1 MSRVTFTHI
10 SKRYADGTQAIVDL
24 SLSVA
29 DGELLVLLGPSGCGK
44 STLLRM
50 LAGLES
56 PSGGEIR
63 IDDVVVNDLDPQQ
76 RNIAM
81 VFQNYALYPHMSV
94 RQNLAFPLKMQR
106 LPRRAIEERVRT
118 VAERLS
124 LLELLDKQPKGLSG
138 GQRQR
143 VAMGRALVREP
154 KVFLMDEPLS
164 NLDAELRLQIRQDIA
179 RLQRDTGITTLYVTH
194 DQVEAMTL
202 GRRIAVLKRGVL
214 QQLATAHEL
223 YARPANTFVAGF
235 IGSPGMD
242 IFAAIL
248 HRDEQGYAVEI
259 AGRSLSLRDS
269 GYAEEVLS
277 PFDGKTVQAGVR
289 PEALR
294 LVRGDDGDVH
304 TLSVTLAGVERPG
317 HEVIVHFPAI
327 NRVGGSQAEHSAR
340 LAYQDVLQIGE
351 TVKLGLSV
359 KDLYLF
365 DPNGSALPRV
375 GDNVSPTATD

>member
-1 MSRVTFTHI
+1 MSCVTLSNI
-10 SKRYADGTQAIVDL
+10 NKRFADGTQAITDL
-24 SLSVA
+24 SLAVE

-50 LAGLES
+50 VAGLEF
-56 PSGGEIR
+56 PSSGEIR
-63 IDDVVVNDLDPQQ
+63 IDDTVVNDLSPQQ

-94 RQNLAFPLKMQR
+94 WQNLAFPLKMQDM
-106 LPRRAIEERVRT
+106 PRDDIRRRVQR

-124 LLELLDKQPKGLSG
+124 LSELLDKQPKALSG

-202 GRRIAVLKRGVL
+202 GQRIAVLRQGVL
-214 QQLATAHEL
+214 QQLGSAHEL
-223 YARPANTFVAGF
+223 YVRPANSFVAGF
-235 IGSPGMD
+235 IGSPGMN
-242 IFAAIL
+242 IFQTPL
-248 HRDEQGYAVEI
+248 RRDERGFLVFMD
-259 AGRSLSLRDS
+259 GRPLYLRGDDYS
-269 GYAEEVLS
+269 EAALS
-277 PFDGKTVQAGVR
+277 PFEGRTIQAGVR

-294 LVRGDDGDVH
+294 LTASGKDDFFGF
-304 TLSVTLAGVERPG
+304 SVTLSGVERLG

-327 NRVGGSQAEHSAR
+327 NRGGGYEAEHSAR
-340 LAYQDVLQIGE
+340 MAYQDGLQIGNDI
-351 TVKLGLSV
+351 TLGLAV
-359 KDLYLF
+359 EDLYLF
-365 DPNGSALPRV
+365 DPDGRAIVRS
-375 GDNVSPTATD
+375 

>member
-1 MSRVTFTHI
+1 MSRVTFTNI

-24 SLSVA
+24 SLSIA

-56 PSGGEIR
+56 PSSGEIR
-63 IDDVVVNDLDPQQ
+63 IDDVVVDDLSPQQ

-106 LPRRAIEERVRT
+106 LPRREIEGRVRK

-124 LLELLDKQPKGLSG
+124 LLELLDKQPKALSG

-202 GRRIAVLKRGVL
+202 GRRILVLRRGVA
-214 QQLATAHEL
+214 QQLGTAHEL
-223 YARPANTFVAGF
+223 YARPANTFVAAF
-235 IGSPGMD
+235 IGSPGMN
-242 IFAAIL
+242 IFATTL
-248 HRDEQGYAVEI
+248 HRDERGYAVEI
-259 AGRSLSLRDS
+259 AGRSLPLRGS
-269 GYAEEVLS
+269 GYTAEVLS
-277 PFDGKTVQAGVR
+277 PFEGKGLQAGVR

-294 LVRGDDGDVH
+294 LVADGAGFSVS
-304 TLSVTLAGVERPG
+304 LSAVERLG
-317 HEVIVHFPAI
+317 HEVIAHFPAI
-327 NRVGGSQAEHSAR
+327 NRAADSVAEHSAR
-340 LAYQDVLQIGE
+340 LAYQDALQIGDI
-351 TVKLGLSV
+351 VKLGLSV
-359 KDLYLF
+359 QDMYLF
-365 DPNGSALPRV
+365 DPSGNAFPRA
-375 GDNVSPTATD
+375 GENVSPSATD

>member
-10 SKRYADGTQAIVDL
+10 TKQFADGTEAIRDL
-24 SLSVA
+24 SLSVD

-50 LAGLES
+50 LAGLEFS
-56 PSGGEIR
+56 SSGEIR
-63 IDDVVVNDLDPQQ
+63 IDDTVVNDLSPQQ

-94 RQNLAFPLKMQR
+94 RENLAFPLKMRGVQR
-106 LPRRAIEERVRT
+106 DAIGRRVSQ

-124 LLELLDKQPKGLSG
+124 LDHLLDKQPKALSG

-202 GRRIAVLKRGVL
+202 GQRIAVLRHGVL

-223 YARPANTFVAGF
+223 YTRPANTFVAGF
-235 IGSPGMD
+235 IGSPGMN
-242 IFAAIL
+242 IFETVL
-248 HRDEQGYAVEI
+248 RREERGYAVTV
-259 AGRSLSLRDS
+259 AGRPLSLRG
-269 GYAEEVLS
+269 GYTEDVLAS
-277 PFDGKTVQAGVR
+277 FEGKTLQAGVR

-294 LVRGDDGDVH
+294 LVRADEEDVCVFSAA
-304 TLSVTLAGVERPG
+304 LSGVERLG
-317 HEVIVHFPAI
+317 HEIIVHFPML
-327 NRVGGSQAEHSAR
+327 NRKDDSQEMHSAR
-340 LAYQDVLQIGE
+340 VAYQDGLQVGDE
-351 TVKLGLSV
+351 VRLGFTVG
-359 KDLYLF
+359 DLYLF
-365 DPNGSALPRV
+365 DPEGRAIPRM
-375 GDNVSPTATD
+375 A

>member
-1 MSRVTFTHI
+1 MAEVTFSHLN
-10 SKRYADGTQAIVDL
+10 KRFADGTQAISDL
-24 SLSVA
+24 SLTIN

-56 PSGGEIR
+56 PTGGEIR
-63 IDDVVVNDLDPQQ
+63 IDDKLVNDLSPQQ

-94 RQNLAFPLKMQR
+94 AKNLAFPLKMQR
-106 LPRRAIEERVRT
+106 LPRSEIERRVRA
-118 VAERLS
+118 VAQRLS
-124 LLELLDKQPKGLSG
+124 LVELLGKQPKALSG

-202 GRRIAVLKRGVL
+202 GQRIVVLKQGEL
-214 QQLATAHEL
+214 QQLGTAHDL

-235 IGSPGMD
+235 IGSPGMNL
-242 IFAAIL
+242 FAATL
-248 HRDEQGYAVEI
+248 RSDEQGCVLMI
-259 AGRSLSLRDS
+259 GDRSLVLR
-269 GYAEEVLS
+269 GGIYAERVLS
-277 PFDGKTVQAGVR
+277 SLAGMTLQAGVR

-294 LVRGDDGDVH
+294 LIGADEEDIFAS
-304 TLSVTLAGVERPG
+304 SVTLSGVERLG

-327 NRVGGSQAEHSAR
+327 NRTDDSQVTHSAR
-340 LAYQDVLQIGE
+340 LAYRDGLQVGDEIR
-351 TVKLGLSV
+351 LGFAV
-359 KDLYLF
+359 EDLYLF
-365 DPNGSALPRV
+365 DASGKAVPRA
-375 GDNVSPTATD
+375 G

>member
-1 MSRVTFTHI
+1 MSRVTFTQI

-63 IDDVVVNDLDPQQ
+63 IDDMVVNDLEPQQ

-94 RQNLAFPLKMQR
+94 RQNLTFPLKMQG
-106 LPRRAIEERVRT
+106 LPRQEIEERVRT

-124 LLELLDKQPKGLSG
+124 LLELLDKQPKALSG

-202 GRRIAVLKRGVL
+202 GRRILVLKHGVV
-214 QQLATAHEL
+214 QQLGTAHEL

-235 IGSPGMD
+235 IGSPGMN
-242 IFAAIL
+242 IFAAKL
-248 HRDEQGYAVEI
+248 HRDVQGYALEI
-259 AGRSLSLRDS
+259 AGRSLSLRS
-269 GYAEEVLS
+269 GAYTGEVLL
-277 PFDGKTVQAGVR
+277 PFEGNTVQVGVR
-289 PEALR
+289 PESLCLLDEGAGFS
-294 LVRGDDGDVH
+294 VS
-304 TLSVTLAGVERPG
+304 LSAVERLG
-317 HEVIVHFPAI
+317 HEVIAHFPAI
-327 NRVGGSQAEHSAR
+327 NRVGDSQEEHSAR
-340 LAYQDVLQIGE
+340 LAYQDALQIGDS
-351 TVKLGLSV
+351 VKLGLSV

-365 DPNGSALPRV
+365 DPNGNALPRV
-375 GDNVSPTATD
+375 GDIVSPSATD

>member
-1 MSRVTFTHI
+1 MGNVTLTHI
-10 SKRYADGTQAIVDL
+10 TKRFADGTEAISDL
-24 SLSVA
+24 SLNIE

-50 LAGLES
+50 VAGLES
-56 PSGGEIR
+56 PTGGEIR
-63 IDDVVVNDLDPQQ
+63 IDDTVVNGLSPQQ

-94 RQNLAFPLKMQR
+94 ARNLAFPLKMQR
-106 LPRRAIEERVRT
+106 LPRREIERRVHA
-118 VAERLS
+118 VAQRLS
-124 LLELLDKQPKGLSG
+124 LAGLLDKQPKALSG

-202 GRRIAVLKRGVL
+202 GQRIVVLKQGGV
-214 QQLATAHEL
+214 QQLGTAHEL

-235 IGSPGMD
+235 IGSPGMN
-242 IFAAIL
+242 IFTAAVQ
-248 HRDEQGYAVEI
+248 HGEQGYALLI
-259 AGRSLSLRDS
+259 AGRPLSLQGSCYGDESLSS
-269 GYAEEVLS
+269 FA
-277 PFDGKTVQAGVR
+277 GKALQVGVR

-294 LVRGDDGDVH
+294 LIASGESGVH
-304 TLSVTLAGVERPG
+304 VIPATLSAVERLG

-327 NRVGGSQAEHSAR
+327 NRVAGAEVEHSAR
-340 LAYQDVLQIGE
+340 LAYQDGLQIGDE
-351 TVKLGLSV
+351 VTLGLSV
-359 KDLYLF
+359 GDLYLF
-365 DPNGSALPRV
+365 DMDGKAIARV
-375 GDNVSPTATD
+375 G

>member
-1 MSRVTFTHI
+1 MSSITLSNIT
-10 SKRYADGTQAIVDL
+10 KRFADGTQAVADL
-24 SLSVA
+24 SLQVA

-50 LAGLES
+50 LAGLEA
-56 PSGGEIR
+56 PSSGEIR
-63 IDDVVVNDLDPQQ
+63 IDATVVNGLSPQQ

-94 RQNLAFPLKMQR
+94 ARNLAFPLKMQR
-106 LPRRAIEERVRT
+106 LPRREIERRVRA

-124 LLELLDKQPKGLSG
+124 LVELLDKQPKALSG

-202 GRRIAVLKRGVL
+202 GQRIAVLRRGVL
-214 QQLATAHEL
+214 QQVAGAHEL
-223 YARPANTFVAGF
+223 YRRPANSFVAGF
-235 IGSPGMD
+235 IGSPGMN
-242 IFAAIL
+242 IFAAPL
-248 HRDEQGYAVEI
+248 RHEEEGYGITI
-259 AGRSLSLRDS
+259 AGQTLLLRGG
-269 GYAEEVLS
+269 GYGEEVLA
-277 PFDGKTVQAGVR
+277 PLAGKTVQAGVR

-294 LVRGDDGDVH
+294 LVDGDDDAVH
-304 TLSVTLAGVERPG
+304 ALSVTLSGVERLG
-317 HEVIVHFPAI
+317 HEVVVHFPAV
-327 NRVGGSQAEHSAR
+327 NQAGDSQDTHGAR
-340 LAYQDVLQIGE
+340 LAYQDDLQIGDE
-351 TVKLGLSV
+351 VRLGFAV
-359 KDLYLF
+359 EDLYLF
-365 DPNGSALPRV
+365 DPSGKALPRA
-375 GDNVSPTATD
+375 GR

>member
-1 MSRVTFTHI
+1 MGSVTFSHI
-10 SKRYADGTQAIVDL
+10 SKRFVDGTRAISDL

-50 LAGLES
+50 VAGLES
-56 PSGGEIR
+56 PSSGEIR
-63 IDDVVVNDLDPQQ
+63 IDDVVVNDLNPQQ

-94 RQNLAFPLKMQR
+94 AQNLAFPLKMQR
-106 LPRRAIEERVRT
+106 LPRREIQRRVRA

-124 LLELLDKQPKGLSG
+124 LGELLDKQPKALSG

-202 GRRIAVLKRGVL
+202 GQRIAVLRHGML
-214 QQLATAHEL
+214 QQLASAHEL

-235 IGSPGMD
+235 IGSPGMN
-242 IFAAIL
+242 IFAAAVQ
-248 HRDEQGYAVEI
+248 RDEQGYALLI
-259 AGRSLSLRDS
+259 AGRPLSLQGSGYGDESLSS
-269 GYAEEVLS
+269 FV
-277 PFDGKTVQAGVR
+277 GKILQVGVR

-294 LVRGDDGDVH
+294 LVMSGESGVH
-304 TLSVTLAGVERPG
+304 VIPVTLSAVERLG
-317 HEVIVHFPAI
+317 HEGIVHFPAI
-327 NRVGGSQAEHSAR
+327 NRVAGAEVEHSAR
-340 LAYQDVLQIGE
+340 LAYQDGLQIGDSV
-351 TVKLGLSV
+351 TLGLAV
-359 KDLYLF
+359 EDLYLF
-365 DPNGSALPRV
+365 DADGRAIPRME
-375 GDNVSPTATD
+375 

>member
-63 IDDVVVNDLDPQQ
+63 IDDMVVNDLDPQQ

-106 LPRRAIEERVRT
+106 LRRRAIEERVRT

-124 LLELLDKQPKGLSG
+124 LLELLDKQPKALSG

-202 GRRIAVLKRGVL
+202 GQRILVLKHGVV
-214 QQLATAHEL
+214 QQLGSAHEL

-235 IGSPGMD
+235 IGSPGMN
-242 IFAAIL
+242 IFETPVR
-248 HRDEQGYAVEI
+248 RDERGYAVEI
-259 AGRSLSLRDS
+259 ADRSLSLRDS
-269 GYAEEVLS
+269 GYTDEDLTPLV
-277 PFDGKTVQAGVR
+277 GKTVQAGVR

-294 LVRGDDGDVH
+294 LVTSNGEGVPGFVV
-304 TLSVTLAGVERPG
+304 TLSGVERLG

-327 NRVGGSQAEHSAR
+327 NRAGDSQAAHSVR
-340 LAYQDVLQIGE
+340 LAYQDTLQIGDD
-351 TVKLGLSV
+351 VSLSLEV

-365 DPNGSALPRV
+365 DPSGNALHR
-375 GDNVSPTATD
+375 GDR

>member
-1 MSRVTFTHI
+1 MSRVTFTNI
-10 SKRYADGTQAIVDL
+10 SKCYADGTQAID
-24 SLSVA
+24 
-29 DGELLVLLGPSGCGK
+29 DGELMVLLGPSGCGK

-56 PSGGEIR
+56 PSRGEIR
-63 IDDVVVNDLDPQQ
+63 IDDVVVNDLTPQQ

-106 LPRRAIEERVRT
+106 LPRREIEGRVRA

-124 LLELLDKQPKGLSG
+124 LLELLDKQPKALSG

-202 GRRIAVLKRGVL
+202 GRRIVVLKRGVV
-214 QQLATAHEL
+214 QQLGTAHEL
-223 YARPANTFVAGF
+223 YAHPANTFVAAF
-235 IGSPGMD
+235 IGSPGMN
-242 IFAAIL
+242 IFEATL
-248 HRDEQGYAVEI
+248 RRDGKGYAVEI
-259 AGRSLSLRDS
+259 AGRALSLRDT
-269 GYAEEVLS
+269 GYAAEVLA
-277 PFDGKTVQAGVR
+277 PYEGKSVQAGVR
-289 PEALR
+289 PEAMR
-294 LVRGDDGDVH
+294 LVTRNGEGVPGFVV
-304 TLSVTLAGVERPG
+304 TLSGVERLG
-317 HEVIVHFPAI
+317 HEVIVHFSAI
-327 NRVGGSQAEHSAR
+327 NRAGGSQAAHSAR
-340 LAYQDVLQIGE
+340 LAYQDDLQIGDD
-351 TVKLGLSV
+351 VSLSFEV

-365 DPNGSALPRV
+365 DPSGNALPRA
-375 GDNVSPTATD
+375 G

>member
-1 MSRVTFTHI
+1 MSRVTFTNI
-10 SKRYADGTQAIVDL
+10 NKRFADGTQAVTDL
-24 SLSVA
+24 SLSIE

-56 PSGGEIR
+56 PSNGEMR
-63 IDDVVVNDLDPQQ
+63 IDDAVVNGLSPQQ

-94 RQNLAFPLKMQR
+94 QQNLAFPLKMQR
-106 LPRRAIEERVRT
+106 LPRRDIERRVRE

-124 LLELLDKQPKGLSG
+124 LGQLLDKQPRALSG

-179 RLQRDTGITTLYVTH
+179 RLQRDTAITTLYVTH

-202 GRRIAVLKRGVL
+202 GRRIAVLKQGVL
-214 QQLATAHEL
+214 QQLGTAHEL

-235 IGSPGMD
+235 IGSPGMN
-242 IFAAIL
+242 IFKTPL
-248 HRDEQGYAVEI
+248 RRDEQGYAVVI
-259 AGRSLSLRDS
+259 DGRSISLRGG
-269 GYAEEVLS
+269 GYSEESLS
-277 PFDGKTVQAGVR
+277 PFAGKTLQAGIR
-289 PEALR
+289 PEAWRFPAEKDLHSFK
-294 LVRGDDGDVH
+294 V
-304 TLSVTLAGVERPG
+304 TLSAVERLG
-317 HEVIVHFPAI
+317 HEVIVHFPAV
-327 NRVGGSQAEHSAR
+327 NRADDSKAEHSAR
-340 LAYQDVLQIGE
+340 LAYQDGLRIGDD
-351 TVKLGLSV
+351 VSLSLAV
-359 KDLYLF
+359 EDLYLF
-365 DPNGSALPRV
+365 DPDGLAIPRV
-375 GDNVSPTATD
+375 V

>member
-1 MSRVTFTHI
+1 MSRVTFTNI

-24 SLSVA
+24 SLSIA

-56 PSGGEIR
+56 PSSGEIR
-63 IDDVVVNDLDPQQ
+63 IDDMVVNYLSPQQ

-106 LPRRAIEERVRT
+106 LPRREIEGRVRK

-124 LLELLDKQPKGLSG
+124 LLELMDKQPKALSG

-202 GRRIAVLKRGVL
+202 GRRILVLRRGVA
-214 QQLATAHEL
+214 QQLGTAHEL
-223 YARPANTFVAGF
+223 YARPANTFVAAF
-235 IGSPGMD
+235 IGSPGMN
-242 IFAAIL
+242 IFAATL
-248 HRDEQGYAVEI
+248 HRDERGYAVEI
-259 AGRSLSLRDS
+259 AGRSLSLCGGAYS
-269 GYAEEVLS
+269 EEVLS
-277 PFDGKTVQAGVR
+277 PFEGKTAQVGVR

-294 LVRGDDGDVH
+294 LLADGTAEVAGF
-304 TLSVTLAGVERPG
+304 SVTLSAVERLG
-317 HEVIVHFPAI
+317 HEVIAHFPAI
-327 NRVGGSQAEHSAR
+327 NRAADSVAEHSAR
-340 LAYQDVLQIGE
+340 LAYQDTLQIGDNIS
-351 TVKLGLSV
+351 LGLAAD
-359 KDLYLF
+359 DLYLF
-365 DPNGSALPRV
+365 DPDGQAIARA
-375 GDNVSPTATD
+375 D

>member
-1 MSRVTFTHI
+1 MAGVTFTRVT
-10 SKRYADGTQAIVDL
+10 KRFPDGTEAINDL
-24 SLSVA
+24 SLSIN

-56 PSGGEIR
+56 PSSGEIR
-63 IDDVVVNDLDPQQ
+63 IDGAVVNDLDPQQ

-94 RQNLAFPLKMQR
+94 RENLSFPLKMQNM
-106 LPRRAIEERVRT
+106 PRNEILHRVHD
-118 VAERLS
+118 VAARLS
-124 LLELLDKQPKGLSG
+124 LEQLLDKLPKALSG

-179 RLQRDTGITTLYVTH
+179 RLQRDTAITTLYVTH

-202 GRRIAVLKRGVL
+202 GQRIAVLKQGVL
-214 QQLATAHEL
+214 QQLGSAHEL
-223 YARPANTFVAGF
+223 YALPANTFVAGF
-235 IGSPGMD
+235 IGSPGMN
-242 IFAAIL
+242 IFEAAVR
-248 HRDEQGYAVEI
+248 RDGQSYVLMLENMSISLQESYFSQESLASF
-259 AGRSLSLRDS
+259 AGQSL
-269 GYAEEVLS
+269 
-277 PFDGKTVQAGVR
+277 FAGIR

-294 LVRGDDGDVH
+294 ITR
-304 TLSVTLAGVERPG
+304 AGENGFMFPAMISAVERLG

-327 NRVGGSQAEHSAR
+327 NQTDNSHKEHSAR
-340 LAYQDVLQIGE
+340 LPYQNELQIGDE
-351 TVKLGLSV
+351 LGLGFAME
-359 KDLYLF
+359 DLYLF
-365 DPNGSALPRV
+365 DPSGNALTRK
-375 GDNVSPTATD
+375 T